1 MSQFTNTPQ
10 SFFYNMNRT
19 TVNTAL
25 SIGEQYYQPNAYY
38 TGGYTTQNNPPRLN
52 PMTVA
57 LAQDAVQPSKGAE
70 YYLQKPFNT
79 VIHVTET
86 RPIANTRF
94 SPNGETF
101 PTAKNPYFV
110 QK

>member
-1 MSQFTNTPQ
+1 MSQFTNAPQ

-19 TVNTAL
+19 TVNTAD
-25 SIGEQYYQPNAYY
+25 PNPPNPYF
-38 TGGYTTQNNPPRLN
+38 TGGVGF
-52 PMTVA
+52 VA
-57 LAQDAVQPSKGAE
+57 SLAQDAVQPSKGAE
-70 YYLQKPFNT
+70 YYLLKPFNT

-101 PTAKNPYFV
+101 PTAKNSYFV